1 MEFTRR
7 VESNNSRI
15 RELEG
20 VIGAQERAIEGYREK
35 LRDFEDNLMKI
46 MKLDKDI
53 HHRLVNPQPNPTLE
67 TNVRNVLVALNG
79 RAPYDRLMKMIES
92 IRV

>member
-1 MEFTRR
+1 
-7 VESNNSRI
+7 
-15 RELEG
+15 
-20 VIGAQERAIEGYREK
+20 
-35 LRDFEDNLMKI
+35 

-79 RAPYDRLMKMIES
+79 RAPYDKILKMIES

>member
-1 MEFTRR
+1 M
-7 VESNNSRI
+7 S
-15 RELEG
+15 G
-20 VIGAQERAIEGYREK
+20 QERALEGYREK
-35 LRDFEDNLMKI
+35 LKDFEDNLMKI

-53 HHRLVNPQPNPTLE
+53 HHRLINPQPSPSLE